1 MKQEHVTKKGPD
13 ILSEVRR
20 QVLADDSTS
29 WQLGGGL
36 GRMAD
41 MERLEKTKYKD

>member
-1 MKQEHVTKKGPD
+1 MKTEHVTKEGLGPLNVD
-13 ILSEVRR
+13 TLSEVRR

-41 MERLEKTKYKD
+41 MER